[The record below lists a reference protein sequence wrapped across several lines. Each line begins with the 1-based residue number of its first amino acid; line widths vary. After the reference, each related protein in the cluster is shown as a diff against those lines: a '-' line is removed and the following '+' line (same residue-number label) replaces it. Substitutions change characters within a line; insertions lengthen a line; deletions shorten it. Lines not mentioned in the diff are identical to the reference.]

1 MSIAEKLTTV
11 AENIPKVYEAG
22 YFKGQR
28 DGWEEGNTE
37 GWINGRTEYYN
48 EFWDSYSGVADCVA
62 LFAGRMWNDTTF
74 KPKHD
79 IIVSK
84 KQANML
90 FYNNAC
96 SNLKQTLIDCGVK
109 LDLSQATQANQAFC
123 YCKTTELPEID
134 LSNATSLN
142 ATFQS
147 ATQLVTIDSVMF
159 KDGVNFANTFSNLS
173 NLENIAIRGW
183 ISGSGFDIHWSTKLS
198 ADSLESIIYAL
209 DDGAY
214 GKTITLP
221 TTAQSNYEAVNGE
234 HSWAYLISQKPN
246 WTFAYA

>member
-11 AENIPKVYEAG
+11 AENVPKVYDAG

-28 DGWEEGNTE
+28 DGWEEGNAE
-37 GWINGRTEYYN
+37 GWINGRAEFYN
-48 EFWDSYSGVADCVA
+48 EFWDSYDTITNFVA

-74 KPKHD
+74 KPKND
-79 IIVSK
+79 IVAK
-84 KQANML
+84 NQANMM

-96 SNLKQTLIDCGVK
+96 TNIKQSLIDSGVS
-109 LDLSQATQANQAFC
+109 LDLSQATQANQTFC
-123 YCKTTELPEID
+123 FCRTTELPKID

-147 ATQLVTIDSVMF
+147 ATQLVSIDGLVL
-159 KDGVNFANTFSNLS
+159 KEGVNFANTFSDLP
-173 NLENIAIRGW
+173 NLENITIYGW

-198 ADSLESIIYAL
+198 ADSLESIIESL

-221 TTAQSNYEAVNGE
+221 ITAQSNYEAAYGE
-234 HSWAYLISQKPN
+234 HSWAFLVSTKPN
-246 WTFAYA
+246 WTINYM